1 MAVSSELVKVQ
12 NTHNVDAIAS
22 AVLDLFGMLN
32 SPQRD
37 DVLLGEAG
45 VSIDRALFPLLV
57 RLGNGRAS
65 VAELADKVGRDYT
78 TVSRQLAK
86 LEELN
91 LIARADGEGDR
102 RRREAILSVDGK
114 KMVRAISAA
123 RRRLLSKVLEP
134 WSESDKSALA
144 RFMRRFADDMIS
156 AR

>member
-1 MAVSSELVKVQ
+1 MQ
-12 NTHNVDAIAS
+12 DTHNVDVIAS
-22 AVLDLFGMLN
+22 AVLDLLGMLN

-91 LIARADGEGDR
+91 LIERADGEGDR
-102 RRREAILSVDGK
+102 RRREAIFIGRWQEDGPRHLGRAPPATFK
-114 KMVRAISAA
+114 GVRTVERKRQGGAGEIYA
-123 RRRLLSKVLEP
+123 P
-134 WSESDKSALA
+134 
-144 RFMRRFADDMIS
+144 ICG
-156 AR
+156 